1 MTGINLNTARS
12 FLFVPADRP
21 ERFEKALK
29 SGADVVIIDLED
41 AVTSENKKMARDGLS
56 DWQRTAGTGS
66 VCLRINNVGHPDIEH
81 NLRLAAHPTIAGVM
95 LPKVDGAS
103 CCEMIA
109 KETQKPILALIETAR
124 GLKAVHEIAA
134 ARVHNLVLGTIDLA
148 LDLNID
154 PHSNEGRFVLD
165 QARTSLRVASSAAG
179 LNDPVDGVHTNL
191 DDQQGL
197 IAAAKHAKA
206 FGFGGMLA
214 IHPKQIAAINFTM
227 APTAD
232 EVNWATRVI
241 SVASL
246 PDQHGAF
253 LLDGRMIDA
262 PIIEKAKR
270 ILHSSRGSEA
280 C

>member
-1 MTGINLNTARS
+1 MTGINLSTARS
-12 FLFVPADRP
+12 YLFVPADRP

-29 SGADVVIIDLED
+29 SGTDIVVIDLED
-41 AVTSENKKMARDGLS
+41 AVRPENKKMARDCLS
-56 DWQRTAGTGS
+56 DWQQTAAAGS
-66 VCLRINNVGHPDIEH
+66 VCLRINDVGHPDIEH
-81 NLRLAAHPTIAGVM
+81 DLRLAVHPAIAGVM

-103 CCEMIA
+103 CCTMIA
-109 KETQKPILALIETAR
+109 KETHKPILALIETAR
-124 GLKAVHEIAA
+124 GLKAVHEIAEA
-134 ARVHNLVLGTIDLA
+134 GVHNLVLGTIDLA

-154 PHSNEGRFVLD
+154 PHSQEGRFVLD
-165 QARTSLRVASSAAG
+165 QARTSLRIASSAAG

-191 DDQQGL
+191 DDQPGL

-214 IHPKQIAAINFTM
+214 IHPKQTTAINLTM

-270 ILHSSRGSEA
+270 ILQSSRGSEA

>member
-12 FLFVPADRP
+12 YLFAPADRP

-29 SGADVVIIDLED
+29 SGADVVVIDLED
-41 AVTSENKKMARDGLS
+41 AVTPENKKTGRDCLS
-56 DWQRTAGTGS
+56 DWQQTAAASS
-66 VCLRINNVGHPDIEH
+66 VCLRINDVGHPDVEH
-81 NLRLAAHPTIAGVM
+81 DLRLATHPTIAGVM

-103 CCEMIA
+103 CCKIIA
-109 KETQKPILALIETAR
+109 KVTQKPILALIETAR
-124 GLKAVHEIAA
+124 GLKALHEIAEA
-134 ARVHNLVLGTIDLA
+134 GVHNLVLGAIDLA

-154 PHSNEGRFVLD
+154 PLSQEGRFVLD
-165 QARTSLRVASSAAG
+165 QARTSLRAASSAAG

-197 IAAAKHAKA
+197 IAATKHAKA

-214 IHPKQIAAINFTM
+214 IHPKQITAINITM

-232 EVNWATRVI
+232 EVDWATRVI
-241 SVASL
+241 GAASL

-253 LLDGRMIDA
+253 LLDGRMIDT